1 MFDDRVGLIFTAVSN
16 VLNIMKYKKSTA
28 KAESMSCVSL
38 STSEADAMLG
48 RGGGKSESL
57 GVLRQKL
64 FDKRVLSSRR
74 YIQLNLPIIRTG

>member
-1 MFDDRVGLIFTAVSN
+1 MAVSN

-57 GVLRQKL
+57 GFLRQKL

-74 YIQLNLPIIRTG
+74 YADQIYPYVLHVS